1 MNTGHATSALPPFR
15 TVLVANRGEIACRVI
30 ATLQRL
36 GIEAVA
42 VYSDA
47 DRGAKHVAL
56 ADLAIR
62 IGPAPAAES
71 YLNVDAVMA
80 AVRASGADAVHPGYG
95 FLSESPLLAA
105 ACAKA
110 GVVFVGPGEEALRV
124 MGDKI
129 RSKRHVAGHGVP
141 VTPGSEGHGSEGGVD
156 STDDAALAA
165 SAELLGYPV
174 LIKPSAGGGGKGMH
188 LVDSPEALPA
198 ALASARRTARAA
210 FGDDTLFLEKFIAHP
225 RHIEVQLLA
234 DGAGHTVHLGEREC
248 SLQRR
253 QQKVVEEAPSPL
265 LDAATR
271 ARIGEA
277 ACAVARSV
285 GYVGAGTVEFLI
297 SDAAPDEFY
306 FMEMNTRLQVEHP
319 VTELVTGIDIV
330 EWQLRVAAGQELPW
344 RQEQIRLDG
353 HAVEARIYAEDPAS
367 DFLPTSG
374 RVLALAEAHGPGVR
388 VDSSLLPGGEIGSHY
403 DPMLAKVIAWA
414 PDRASALA
422 RLDAALAHTVILG
435 VDTNLAF
442 LRGLLADPAV
452 QAGALDTG
460 LIARHLDAQATK
472 SRAAA
477 ARVPGA
483 RAAAAQPA
491 PPTDTAPAPALLGE
505 MLAVAGALLHAEAPA
520 AAGSPWQDRS
530 GWRTGGAAAARPEA
544 LLVRH
549 RGERAGAQAETAFE
563 VRVVAR
569 SAGADHTAG
578 GMTDHLTEHLA
589 VAVRERGAEDGR
601 MSAHTVSIAP
611 AATAPSRATGVHV
624 GIAVDGVQRRW
635 SWARDGEDLLLSVE
649 GESTRFTAV
658 SREAELQGELAR
670 ILAARAEQEGG
681 VAASPELRTPT
692 PGTVVQLHA
701 ASGDAV
707 AAGAPIATVEAMK
720 MEHQVT
726 ASVAGTVRLHVR
738 LGDAL
743 RRDQLLASID
753 AQTPGQRQEIGNE

>member
-1 MNTGHATSALPPFR
+1 MNIGHATSALPPFR
-15 TVLVANRGEIACRVI
+15 RVLVANRGEIACRVI
-30 ATLQRL
+30 GTLRRL

-56 ADLAIR
+56 ADLALR

-71 YLNVDAVMA
+71 YLNVDAVIA

-105 ACAKA
+105 ACAEA
-110 GVVFVGPGEEALRV
+110 GVVFVGPGEQALRV

-141 VTPGSEGHGSEGGVD
+141 VTPGSEAHGSEGGVD

-174 LIKPSAGGGGKGMH
+174 LIKPSAGGGGKGMQ

-210 FGDDTLFLEKFIAHP
+210 FGDDTLFLEKFIQRP

-297 SDAAPDEFY
+297 SDAAPDQFY

-344 RQEQIRLDG
+344 SQEQIRLDG
-353 HAVEARIYAEDPAS
+353 HAVEARIYAEDPDS

-403 DPMLAKVIAWA
+403 DPMLAKVIAWG

-452 QAGALDTG
+452 QGGALDTG
-460 LIARHLDAQATK
+460 LIARHLEIQ
-472 SRAAA
+472 AAA
-477 ARVPGA
+477 TPD
-483 RAAAAQPA
+483 AASAAPS
-491 PPTDTAPAPALLGE
+491 LLGE

-520 AAGSPWQDRS
+520 AADSPWGDRS
-530 GWRTGGAAAARPEA
+530 GWRTGGAAATRPA
-544 LLVRH
+544 TRLVRH
-549 RGERAGAQAETAFE
+549 RGTHRGEQTETVFE
-563 VRVVAR
+563 LR
-569 SAGADHTAG
+569 SLPGVG
-578 GMTDHLTEHLA
+578 GPGSLS
-589 VAVRERGAEDGR
+589 VSVQERGADE
-601 MSAHTVSIAP
+601 ACPAVHAVSCDP
-611 AATAPSRATGVHV
+611 AATTLNRATGVHV

-635 SWARDGEDLLLSVE
+635 SWARDGEDLLLSAE
-649 GESTRFTAV
+649 GESTRFTVV

-670 ILAARAEQEGG
+670 ILAARAEREGG

-707 AAGAPIATVEAMK
+707 DVGAPIATVEAMK

-726 ASVAGTVRLHVR
+726 ASVAGTLRLHVR

-753 AQTPGQRQEIGNE
+753 AQAPGQRQGIGNE